1 MIGRVTP
8 RKLNADTDERSLRAD
23 EMKNAVN
30 LSVDAD
36 SQGDGGVVKLA
47 DGNLSTEASDVLAQ
61 IDQEGVNTVIG
72 SVSDEELGVVY
83 FFVHNSLNNHSVYAY
98 SSKTNT
104 YRLILKSSTLNFD
117 ENGFVKGDV
126 VRIKRRTEL
135 GEIEE
140 VLNQGEDGGV
150 VVDPGNGGGGPPEP
164 PDPTNPSEINIGLER
179 DLSILVE
186 LSEDIY
192 DITSAQSQLNPSNFE
207 LVVTGT
213 YTEDIVVGRQR
224 RSVDQSVVFYDES
237 DDLNT
242 GPDGLSE
249 FTDSAINAIF
259 NDATK
264 TISVQTS
271 SRLFVAPQV
280 ASNPTLSFLSL
291 IHI

>member
-83 FFVHNSLNNHSVYAY
+83 FFVHNSFNNHSVYAY

-192 DITSAQSQLNPSNFE
+192 DLASAQSQLNPSNFE

-213 YTEDIVVGRQR
+213 YNEDIVVNRQR

-237 DDLNT
+237 DDLNAN
-242 GPDGLSE
+242 PDGSTE
-249 FTDSAINAIF
+249 FTDS
-259 NDATK
+259 
-264 TISVQTS
+264 TITAGLTES
-271 SRLFVAPQV
+271 PG
-280 ASNPTLSFLSL
+280 
-291 IHI
+291 

>member
-8 RKLNADTDERSLRAD
+8 RKLNADTDERSLKAD

-47 DGNLSTEASDVLAQ
+47 DGNQSTEASDVLAQ
-61 IDQEGVNTVIG
+61 IDQDGVNTVIG

-126 VRIKRRTEL
+126 VRVKRLTEL
-135 GEIEE
+135 SEIEE
-140 VLNQGEDGGV
+140 VLNQGGDGGV
-150 VVDPGNGGGGPPEP
+150 VVDDGPGEPPEP
-164 PDPTNPSEINIGLER
+164 PEPTDPSAIDIGLER

-192 DITSAQSQLNPSNFE
+192 DFASAQSLLNPSDFE
-207 LVVTGT
+207 LIITGT
-213 YTEDIVVGRQR
+213 YSEDIVVSRQR
-224 RSVDQSVVFYDES
+224 RSVDQSVVFYDEF

-242 GPDGLSE
+242 NPDGSSE
-249 FTDSAINAIF
+249 FTDSEISVIF
-259 NDATK
+259 NEETK
-264 TISVQTS
+264 TVSVQTT
-271 SRLFVAPQV
+271 SRFKIGMNQ
-280 ASNPTLSFLSL
+280 
-291 IHI
+291 

>member
-135 GEIEE
+135 GESEE

-164 PDPTNPSEINIGLER
+164 PDPTNLSEINIGLER

-249 FTDSAINAIF
+249 FTDSANHL
-259 NDATK
+259 DCLLY
-264 TISVQTS
+264 TS
-271 SRLFVAPQV
+271 PSPRDGLLSRMPSSA
-280 ASNPTLSFLSL
+280 
-291 IHI
+291 